1 MILFAIIYGL
11 NAVVAFVGNLFVLL
25 VVAIY
30 NRFHKKRYILLASL
44 ALSDLLFAILVV
56 SNRAAANAL
65 EQWPFGTT
73 WCHGNVFIARLLNLT
88 TMFHLCA
95 ISHERYT
102 AIVRQPLTY
111 TDNFTKM
118 RIFLYL
124 TLLWFLPAAISQGPF
139 IGWGDFTY
147 NPGIFT
153 CEQHWDRH
161 TTFPLL
167 ISSFLI
173 PLILISFLNYK
184 VLKVVCQIQ
193 SSFKVVILT
202 AQYRSNDGSPHRFHG
217 GRSHS
222 SPKHLHSLV
231 DVPKNQSFFNGQS
244 NNCNEAV
251 EIGCS
256 NAKIS
261 QRHHQQTHRHAVAER
276 EHDKLDEITIEMVF
290 AQKGQS
296 SRQPQNFGTI
306 QDNDGLQIGGIKS
319 QSLRK
324 ERKTGRRTVYK
335 ITTKNAVGVAT
346 DVNRSQ
352 RERPS
357 LGEHKIKIPSQKKE
371 VYPECDFEAVSHPV
385 TKAKALPVHLRE
397 EDCLTPHINRGT
409 FQDEQAK
416 EREMPMNG
424 SPSNCHTLQ
433 APAKNWA
440 TKQRE
445 KPGKTVML
453 LAKLLGEGKAA

>member
-1 MILFAIIYGL
+1 M
-11 NAVVAFVGNLFVLL
+11 AFVGNLFVLL

-73 WCHGNVFIARLLNLT
+73 WCHGNVFIARLLHLT

-193 SSFKVVILT
+193 SSFKVVSGLSSIENKTADELT
-202 AQYRSNDGSPHRFHG
+202 GQQSCSSN
-217 GRSHS
+217 
-222 SPKHLHSLV
+222 
-231 DVPKNQSFFNGQS
+231 NQSQNPNQQHTEG
-244 NNCNEAV
+244 
-251 EIGCS
+251 
-256 NAKIS
+256 NARV
-261 QRHHQQTHRHAVAER
+261 Q
-276 EHDKLDEITIEMVF
+276 M
-290 AQKGQS
+290 
-296 SRQPQNFGTI
+296 
-306 QDNDGLQIGGIKS
+306 
-319 QSLRK
+319 
-324 ERKTGRRTVYK
+324 
-335 ITTKNAVGVAT
+335 
-346 DVNRSQ
+346 
-352 RERPS
+352 
-357 LGEHKIKIPSQKKE
+357 IP
-371 VYPECDFEAVSHPV
+371 
-385 TKAKALPVHLRE
+385 R
-397 EDCLTPHINRGT
+397 
-409 FQDEQAK
+409 
-416 EREMPMNG
+416 
-424 SPSNCHTLQ
+424 
-433 APAKNWA
+433 AKNIGLCL
-440 TKQRE
+440 KYR
-445 KPGKTVML
+445 MRL
-453 LAKLLGEGKAA
+453 